1 MSAPSQERV
10 IKAAKRLLAARE
22 SADDMLKFMRFI
34 RPDPQDIDDPD
45 FSRYE
50 ITPLARL
57 LTQIMQKVYRGE
69 MKRVA
74 VSVGPQMGKSEV
86 ISRGFPAWLSGK
98 NPYANLILGTF
109 NQPKADE
116 EGDHVR
122 SIMNTGPYRQV
133 FPQSELRKGGAAKNL
148 LITVKGGRQA
158 FVGRGG
164 SGTGRPAD
172 YFIVDD
178 PLKDDVEAQ
187 SDTTREET
195 WKWFNRV
202 ALTRCHSRSSIV
214 VVHTRWHT
222 DDLIGRLCDPDH
234 PERNKLYKGIADRWE
249 YINLPAVVEDPKL
262 ASALGLT
269 LEPPTDPNV
278 VSMFGTKPMTSLWPG
293 RKDLDILA
301 EAKQMDP
308 AGFSALY
315 MGKPTPDDG
324 DYFKLPWL
332 IEYDETELPRNLT
345 VYGAS
350 DHAVSTKQDRDYT
363 VLGCVGVDEE
373 DTIWVLPGLVK
384 DRMQTDRTVE
394 EILMQMKLH
403 QPVYWWMESEMIS
416 KSFGPFLQKRMI
428 EDDVYVP
435 IDEVTVS
442 KDKATRARAIQGRMA
457 MKKVRFPRFAPWWQE
472 AKQELLR
479 FPNGA
484 NDDFVDFMSHVGMGL
499 VKQLRP
505 SPVVSKDASNVIRT
519 GSIEW
524 ILRRAKVQA
533 EREKQDKA
541 ASGW

>member
-22 SADDMLKFMRFI
+22 SADDLLKFLRFMM
-34 RPDPQDIDDPD
+34 PDPQDIDDPD

-50 ITPLARL
+50 ITPLARV
-57 LTQIMQKVYRGE
+57 LTQIMQKVYKGE

-74 VSVGPQMGKSEV
+74 ISVGPQFGKSQV
-86 ISRGFPAWLSGK
+86 VSRAFPAWLAGK

-133 FPQSELRKGGAAKNL
+133 FPHSELRKGGAAKNL
-148 LITVKGGRQA
+148 LITAKGGRMA

-172 YFIVDD
+172 FFIVDD
-178 PLKDDVEAQ
+178 PLKDDIEAQ
-187 SDTTREET
+187 SDSTREET

-202 ALTRCHSRSSIV
+202 ALTRCHSKSSIV
-214 VVHTRWHT
+214 VVHTRWNV
-222 DDLIGRLCDPDH
+222 DDLTGRLCDPDH

>member
-262 ASALGLT
+262 AAALGLT

-278 VSMFGTKPMTSLWPG
+278 ISMFGTKPMTSLWPG

-308 AGFSALY
+308 SGFSALY

-524 ILRRAKVQA
+524 ILRRAKMQA

>member
-1 MSAPSQERV
+1 MSTPSQERV

-74 VSVGPQMGKSEV
+74 VSVGPQMGKSEI
-86 ISRGFPAWLSGK
+86 ISRGFPAWLLGK

-214 VVHTRWHT
+214 VVHTRWHQ
-222 DDLIGRLCDPDH
+222 DDLIGRLCDPEH
-234 PERNKLYKGIADRWE
+234 PERNKMYKGIASRWE
-249 YINLPAVVEDPKL
+249 YINLPAVIEDPKL
-262 ASALGLT
+262 ANALGLK

-278 VSMFGTKPMTSLWPG
+278 ISMFGAKPMTSLWPG

-301 EAKQMDP
+301 EAKQMDAP
-308 AGFSALY
+308 GFSALY

-416 KSFGPFLQKRMI
+416 KSFGPFLQKRMV
-428 EDDVYVP
+428 EEDVYIP

-484 NDDFVDFMSHVGMGL
+484 NDDFVVFMSDIGL
-499 VKQLRP
+499 GLLKQLRP
-505 SPVVSKDASNVIRT
+505 SPIVSKDATNVIRT

-524 ILRRAKVQA
+524 ILRRAKMQA

>member
-1 MSAPSQERV
+1 MSKPSEERV

-133 FPQSELRKGGAAKNL
+133 FPHSELRKGGAAKNL

-202 ALTRCHSRSSIV
+202 ALTRCHSKSSIV

-222 DDLIGRLCDPDH
+222 DDLIGRLCDPEH

-262 ASALGLT
+262 AAALGLT

-324 DYFKLPWL
+324 DYFRLPWL
-332 IEYDETELPRNLT
+332 IEYDEHELPKNLT

-416 KSFGPFLQKRMI
+416 KSFGPFLHKRMM
-428 EDDVYVP
+428 EEDVYIP

-499 VKQLRP
+499 VKQMRA

>member
-10 IKAAKRLLAARE
+10 VKAAKRLLAARE

-202 ALTRCHSRSSIV
+202 ALTRCHSKSSIV
-214 VVHTRWHT
+214 VVHTRWHQ
-222 DDLIGRLCDPDH
+222 DDLIGRLCDPEH
-234 PERNKLYKGIADRWE
+234 PERNKLYKGIANRWE
-249 YINLPAVVEDPKL
+249 YINLPAVIEDPKL
-262 ASALGLT
+262 AAALGLK

-278 VSMFGTKPMTSLWPG
+278 ISMFGTKPMTSLWPG

-301 EAKQMDP
+301 EAKQMDS

-315 MGKPTPDDG
+315 MGQPTPDDG

-332 IEYDETELPRNLT
+332 IEYDEHELPKNLT

-416 KSFGPFLQKRMI
+416 KSFGPFLHKRMM
-428 EDDVYVP
+428 EEDVYIP

-499 VKQLRP
+499 VKQMRA